1 MKTPIEYLINPI
13 SKKSLSL
20 KGTAL
25 YDEDNIQCAEIFE
38 EEMRLDWISYN
49 QYKELDNRVL
59 REINKYDNWADAQSL
74 GESPTILI
82 DDFNINGQ
90 KIYANNPNFKN
101 LNLDLEKLIKDK
113 VVLDIGG
120 SCIDTWRLLA
130 GGAREVHHVEVS
142 KNSQKFGLE
151 RIKVKLGADFN
162 LTNKLFFH
170 TSPAEYLPFQSDC
183 FDFVFSRSSIH
194 HTDRKLSLQEIHR
207 VLKSEG
213 AFLFFEPIQ
222 HVLINKIMH
231 LSRKLRKVDRGT
243 DNPLTTPDLILL
255 NKLFKVM
262 DYYPKSLLFN
272 DMGIINRW
280 FLKSTKGQPNVPVLF
295 GRKSK

>member
-38 EEMRLDWISYN
+38 KEMRLDWISYN

-59 REINKYDNWADAQSL
+59 REINKYDNWANQQNIQKTK
-74 GESPTILI
+74 PTVIA
-82 DDFNINGQ
+82 DFSINDQ
-90 KIYANNPNFKN
+90 KIYDANPNFKN
-101 LNLDLEKLIKDK
+101 LNVDLEKLVNGK

-130 GGAREVHHVEVS
+130 AGAKEVHHVEVS

-151 RIKVKLGADFN
+151 RIKAKLGADFN

-183 FDFVFSRSSIH
+183 FGFVFSRSSIH
-194 HTDRKLSLQEIHR
+194 HTARRLALNEIFR
-207 VLKSEG
+207 VLKRGGS
-213 AFLFFEPIQ
+213 FLFFEPIQ
-222 HVLINKIMH
+222 TVLTNRLMH
-231 LSRKLRKVDRGT
+231 LSRKIRRVDRGT
-243 DNPLTTPDLILL
+243 DDPLTTPDINLL
-255 NKLFKVM
+255 NELFNEVI
-262 DYYPKSLLFN
+262 YYPKNFLSN
-272 DMGIINRW
+272 DIGVIKSWIFRSNRN
-280 FLKSTKGQPNVPVLF
+280 KPKVPVLY
-295 GRKSK
+295 GNK